1 MKKIHKNL
9 WRATVGAMLGLGMVS
24 AASAAPVFTVDPS
37 GLGAPQG
44 AFDANFI
51 TGFSSTLLTSGVGGH
66 TGTGWL
72 QFNGFINDSG
82 SVTSP
87 TSGLQIDYGLFI
99 TFTLTDVLSSGTLDG
114 NNSVNTV
121 TQLDYQMFYDPGYGN
136 TFTFAD
142 ANRATPSPSYV
153 DVGGNDILIATGS
166 LISGTSGFNSQGGAY
181 LNAVNNIELTDDGKE
196 FFIAPVPFFN
206 IVFSEFNNTGQGP
219 VRNGNL
225 TSIRQATGG
234 IDFNRVPVPE
244 PVSLALIGVGLF
256 AMGAVRR
263 RYS

>member
-9 WRATVGAMLGLGMVS
+9 WGATVGAMLGLGMVS

-37 GLGAPQG
+37 GLGAPKS
-44 AFDANFI
+44 AFDATLMSGI
-51 TGFSSTLLTSGVGGH
+51 SSTLLTSAAGGH

-72 QFNGFINDSG
+72 QFTSFNDPNP
-82 SVTSP
+82 VSP
-87 TSGLQIDYGLFI
+87 LTSGLLINYGVFL

-114 NNSVNTV
+114 NDSVNTL
-121 TQLDYQMFYDPGYGN
+121 TQLDYQMFYDPGFGN

-142 ANRATPSPSYV
+142 AMRATPSPSYV
-153 DVGGNDILIATGS
+153 DVGDNDILIATGS
-166 LISGTSGFNSQGGAY
+166 LISGTSGFNSGGGAY
-181 LNAVNNIELTDDGKE
+181 LNAVSTIELTDDGKK

-206 IVFSEFNNTGQGP
+206 IAFSEFNNTGQGP
-219 VRNGNL
+219 IRNGNL
-225 TSIRQATGG
+225 TSIGQATGG
-234 IDFNRVPVPE
+234 VDFNRVPVPE
-244 PVSLALIGVGLF
+244 PASLALIGVGLF